1 MTNKKQVNLE
11 EEETLRLTSTDPK
24 DIGKV
29 IDGINKLA
37 DIMEVTLGTYGRNV
51 LIQKTAK
58 ALTTKDGVTVARFAI
73 TEDIHEN
80 LGMALLREIS
90 LATNFEVG
98 DGTTTSALIGREI
111 INKAFEMDENPIILA
126 ENVKKEAIALL
137 NNIDELKR
145 EIKTNDDIR
154 HIATVSS
161 GREEIGQ
168 MVAEIYQEKG
178 MEANIIVQRSL
189 DQETK
194 IEHVQGLKVNSTY
207 INQAFINAPKNQA
220 ILENVP
226 VLIINKDTIVTQEFV
241 SVIDQ
246 IFQETKK
253 KDIAIFA
260 KNITDDVL
268 GFLLANKQ
276 EKKLNPV
283 VIKVSSEIEDVALV
297 TGTKAIS
304 DKSTLTLQN
313 FKIGNVGFAKKIV
326 CNTKYTTILGDPR
339 QDQLVQETIDR
350 LKVQKDEG

>member
-1 MTNKKQVNLE
+1 MTKKQVE
-11 EEETLRLTSTDPK
+11 EEDTHLRLTSTDPE
-24 DIGKV
+24 DIHKV
-29 IDGINKLA
+29 IAGINKLA

-51 LIQKTAK
+51 LIQKSAK
-58 ALTTKDGVTVARFAI
+58 IVTTKDGVAVANFAI
-73 TEDIHEN
+73 TEDGHEN
-80 LGMALLREIS
+80 VGMAILRQIS

-98 DGTTTSALIGREI
+98 DGTTTSALIGRGI
-111 INKAFEMDENPIILA
+111 INKAFATNENPVVLA
-126 ENVKKEAIALL
+126 ENIKKEASALL
-137 NNIDELKR
+137 KNIDGLKR

-161 GREEIGQ
+161 GREDIGD
-168 MVAEIYQEKG
+168 MIAEIYQEKG

-207 INQAFINAPKNQA
+207 INPAFVNANKNKA

-226 VLIINKDTIVTQEFV
+226 VLIINKDTTVTSEFV
-241 SVIDQ
+241 NVIDQ
-246 IFQETKK
+246 IVKETKR

-260 KNITDDVL
+260 RNLSDDIL

-283 VIKVSSEIEDVALV
+283 VIKVSGEIEDVALV

-339 QDQLVQETIDR
+339 QDQFVRDTIEKLKIHR
-350 LKVQKDEG
+350 LS